1 MSISSL
7 DYIKQTLG
15 TEAAA
20 EVKDQQIV
28 GLGTGSTA
36 TFFIQ
41 ALAKRV
47 KKEGLSIQCVA
58 SSRQTEA
65 LAKELGLL
73 LVNLDDVSSID
84 ISVDGADYIIDNSCV
99 IKGAGGAL
107 LSEKLMESV
116 SKRFIVITDYSKQ
129 LQKKLHLPVEVVV
142 LGCMHTFS
150 RLKNL
155 GYNAVLRKN
164 QGKIFVSDLGNHII
178 DLELSLPIKDPLAMN
193 QAISNVAGVIETG
206 FFYQLATDIWI
217 GNEDSSINK
226 KAPC

>member
-1 MSISSL
+1 MNTSSL
-7 DYIKQTLG
+7 DHIKQTLG

-36 TFFIQ
+36 AFFIQ
-41 ALAKRV
+41 ALARRV
-47 KKEGLSIQCVA
+47 KTENLNIQCVA
-58 SSRQTEA
+58 SSRLTET
-65 LAKELGLL
+65 LAKESGLVL
-73 LVNLDDVSSID
+73 LSLDDVSSID

-129 LQKKLHLPVEVVV
+129 LQKKLHLPVEVVA
-142 LGCMHTFS
+142 LGSMHTLS
-150 RLKNL
+150 RLKKL
-155 GYNAVLRKN
+155 GYNAVIRKK
-164 QGKIFVSDLGNHII
+164 QEEIFVSDLGNRII
-178 DLELSLPIKDPLAMN
+178 DLELSLPIKDPLAMS

-217 GNEDSSINK
+217 GNEDNSINK
-226 KAPC
+226 KALS